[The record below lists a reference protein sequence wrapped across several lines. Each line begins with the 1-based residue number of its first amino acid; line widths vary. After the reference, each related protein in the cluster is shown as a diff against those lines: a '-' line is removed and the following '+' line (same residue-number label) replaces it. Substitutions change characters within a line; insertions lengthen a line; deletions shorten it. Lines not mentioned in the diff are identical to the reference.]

1 VVPAIF
7 AWSTLMVSPLY
18 VSRNGELIPPGEA
31 AISVFNP
38 AIYGAYG
45 VYESMQVRNG
55 VVFERDAHLAR
66 LAHSAQIIG
75 LPLPA
80 DPPTIACWITAVLE
94 ANRMDD
100 GHDGI
105 VRLFMIGP
113 ENSGRVT
120 AYIWPQGSPVYPR
133 EYYTEGVSAISFEAQ
148 RYLPEAKSLNT
159 LVSFM
164 AQRQARAAGAHE
176 ALLFHE
182 GQLTEGSNSNLYA
195 VIGGEVVTPPARQVL
210 SGVTREVVLH
220 LAATNHIPVR
230 EAPLSLA
237 GMTFWSEC
245 FITSTS
251 RHIMPVSRIDEQ
263 PVGEGRVGP
272 VTQRLIELFEAY
284 FEEQT
289 RRD

>member
-1 VVPAIF
+1 
-7 AWSTLMVSPLY
+7 MRSPLY
-18 VSRNGELIPPGEA
+18 VSRNGELITPGEA

-55 VVFERDAHLAR
+55 IVFERDAHLAR

-80 DPPTIACWITAVLE
+80 DPPTIACWIAAVLE
-94 ANRMDD
+94 ANRVDD
-100 GHDGI
+100 GDDCI

-113 ENSGRVT
+113 ENGGHVT
-120 AYIWPQGSPVYPR
+120 TYIWPQGSPVYPSR
-133 EYYTEGVSAISFEAQ
+133 YYTEGISAITFEAQ

-164 AQRQARAAGAHE
+164 AQRQARAAGVHE
-176 ALLFHE
+176 ALLFNE
-182 GQLTEGSNSNLYA
+182 GHLTEGSNSNLFA
-195 VIGGEVVTPPARQVL
+195 VIGSEVVTPPARQVL

-220 LAATNHIPVR
+220 LAAANHVPIC
-230 EAPLSLA
+230 EASLPLA
-237 GMTFWSEC
+237 GMSGWSEC

-251 RHIMPVSRIDEQ
+251 RHIMPVSRIDGR
-263 PVGEGRVGP
+263 PIGDGGVGAVVG
-272 VTQRLIELFEAY
+272 QLSDLFEAY
-284 FEEQT
+284 FEEKT
-289 RRD
+289 RRNGTPS